1 MYIPIQEF
9 LSCSLNT
16 SGHALTCT
24 SLCLLWLYEQVI
36 VCVMDVYM
44 QYLPTKST
52 QACTPCAVFFKIK
65 LSKADSITY
74 TLLSLE
80 SILSPSPGLES

>member
-1 MYIPIQEF
+1 MCHGCVYAIPV
-9 LSCSLNT
+9 S
-16 SGHALTCT
+16 
-24 SLCLLWLYEQVI
+24 
-36 VCVMDVYM
+36 
-44 QYLPTKST
+44 LPTKST